1 MLCAILRYS
10 ILPLKLFTLFPSA
23 YQLWAAESPEE
34 GVCSLAMINSEFA
47 LDESSNPLK
56 SGLLFAGHFNGQI
69 SLISGKGTLGT
80 RGFFSRA
87 TGSFVSSAAGRH
99 VFGRR
104 SKTRVANPRGSLF
117 KTWSKPETTHEKP
130 LAPRVRK
137 RCNTITLFKLRGR
150 RINNL
155 SSWRNCFCAGG
166 AEGARKFKAS
176 PHHSPHGFAGPLPKQ
191 ERREV
196 MTSQKPNFWN
206 CMRLVGKSW

>member
-1 MLCAILRYS
+1 MWKWDSFNFGWTIRY
-10 ILPLKLFTLFPSA
+10 PG
-23 YQLWAAESPEE
+23 YQRFF
-34 GVCSLAMINSEFA
+34 LACDGEFR
-47 LDESSNPLK
+47 
-56 SGLLFAGHFNGQI
+56 FVGH
-69 SLISGKGTLGT
+69 
-80 RGFFSRA
+80 RP
-87 TGSFVSSAAGRH
+87 
-99 VFGRR
+99 
-104 SKTRVANPRGSLF
+104 TRVRPKAEDSRGEAARKNRFSRGSLF
-117 KTWSKPETTHEKP
+117 KTWPKPQTAHEKP

-166 AEGARKFKAS
+166 GEGARKFKAS